1 MWLGH
6 HFQGQYVKC
15 QSHQAALLSAAVTH
29 KAAAA
34 VRVGT
39 YGNFGMEIQMAQ
51 DRVSLASDVP
61 PIQRGGTQCS
71 QFFWTTG
78 LCYVVFIAF
87 NINHSGI
94 LPLMA
99 LNSLYCADVPLGNY
113 SLTHSLGPPACTQTD
128 RARLAKFGTVTLEAV
143 AFFLGVQLHR
153 IQSPCQIEPAIR
165 PIWDIYRLNWV

>member
-1 MWLGH
+1 
-6 HFQGQYVKC
+6 
-15 QSHQAALLSAAVTH
+15 
-29 KAAAA
+29 
-34 VRVGT
+34 
-39 YGNFGMEIQMAQ
+39 MAQ

-71 QFFWTTG
+71 QFFWTTS

-143 AFFLGVQLHR
+143 AFFLGVSFTASRAPVKL
-153 IQSPCQIEPAIR
+153 SR
-165 PIWDIYRLNWV
+165 PSGRSGTYTGLIGFKPRWLQGPKRGMSSHATDLSVYAKSTSCSSSSSAPG